1 MADLTADLVQSI
13 VIPTFVGSL
22 LSFVASST
30 ALILHMTVPPKR
42 HFRHALILNLLVA

>member
-1 MADLTADLVQSI
+1 MADTTAKLVKAI

-30 ALILHMTVPPKR
+30 ALVLHMTLPPKR